1 MNITSIILLSIL
13 AICIILYILSFI
25 KNWKIISGITSL
37 FFIPLTCI
45 PIILALNSYLPDSY
59 RLRLLSILAITFIS
73 LSELFIYF
81 NFTKGTNIAGEL
93 LYICSFLVWI
103 RLYKTTYYVFN
114 FTTTSTIIEGT
125 ILLALILSLFIYIGK
140 QKLTTYLLRL
150 FQFAGL
156 GFLNYC
162 GLLTISN
169 VHRAYGYTLFIG
181 SLFMLLE
188 FFLFSVQTTKPVEIN
203 RKIEKL
209 IRTLL
214 MTSSEIL
221 ITLTGLLMISN

>member
-1 MNITSIILLSIL
+1 MNIISTVLLSLLGICILL
-13 AICIILYILSFI
+13 YVLSFI
-25 KNWKIISGITSL
+25 KNWKLITGITSI

-59 RLRLLSILAITFIS
+59 RLRLLSILAIVFIS
-73 LSELFIYF
+73 ISELFIYF
-81 NFTKGTNIAGEL
+81 SFTKATTVAGEFF
-93 LYICSFLVWI
+93 YIISFLIWI

-114 FTTTSTIIEGT
+114 ISTFSLIIEGI
-125 ILLALILSLFIYIGK
+125 ILLILILSLFIYLGK
-140 QKLTTYLLRL
+140 QKFVTYPLRL

-181 SLFMLLE
+181 SFVMMLE

-203 RKIEKL
+203 RKFEKL
-209 IRTLL
+209 IRTVL